1 MKNDQSQDKTKDV
14 FTAYQDMVDKVF
26 NNINQTVP
34 KYHQSITD
42 AQQEV
47 FKTLEGN
54 ITSTIKLQKEL
65 ATKSGLPA
73 TVPDTNLRFMKDS
86 VESYIKLANI
96 GNQMV
101 LATIATAQEGVKTGN
116 ENAKAVNDL
125 SQNVA
130 RSWMTAFAI
139 PN

>member
-14 FTAYQDMVDKVF
+14 FAAYQDMVDKVF

-54 ITSTIKLQKEL
+54 ITSAIKLQKEV
-65 ATKSGLPA
+65 ATKNGLPA

-101 LATIATAQEGVKTGN
+101 LATIATAQQGVTTSN
-116 ENAKAVNDL
+116 ENAKAINDL

>member
-54 ITSTIKLQKEL
+54 IISAIKLQKEL

>member
-1 MKNDQSQDKTKDV
+1 MKNEQTQDKTKDV

-54 ITSTIKLQKEL
+54 ITSAIKLQKDM

-96 GNQMV
+96 GNQVV
-101 LATIATAQEGVKTGN
+101 LATIATAQQGVKTGS
-116 ENAKAVNDL
+116 ENAKAINDL

>member
-1 MKNDQSQDKTKDV
+1 
-14 FTAYQDMVDKVF
+14 
-26 NNINQTVP
+26 
-34 KYHQSITD
+34 
-42 AQQEV
+42 
-47 FKTLEGN
+47 
-54 ITSTIKLQKEL
+54 
-65 ATKSGLPA
+65 
-73 TVPDTNLRFMKDS
+73 MKDS

-101 LATIATAQEGVKTGN
+101 LSTIATAQQGVKTGN
-116 ENAKAVNDL
+116 ENAKAINDL

>member
-14 FTAYQDMVDKVF
+14 FAAYQDMVDKVF

-54 ITSTIKLQKEL
+54 ITSAIKLQKEVS
-65 ATKSGLPA
+65 TKNGLPA

-101 LATIATAQEGVKTGN
+101 LATIATAQQGVKTGN
-116 ENAKAVNDL
+116 ENAKAINDL

>member
-1 MKNDQSQDKTKDV
+1 MKNEQTQDKTKDV
-14 FTAYQDMVDKVF
+14 FAAYQDMVDKVF

-54 ITSTIKLQKEL
+54 ITSAIKLQKDM

-96 GNQMV
+96 GNQVV
-101 LATIATAQEGVKTGN
+101 LATIATAQQGVKTGS
-116 ENAKAVNDL
+116 ENAKAINDL

>member
-14 FTAYQDMVDKVF
+14 FTAYQEMVDKVF

-54 ITSTIKLQKEL
+54 ITSAIKLQKEV
-65 ATKSGLPA
+65 ATKNKLPA

-101 LATIATAQEGVKTGN
+101 LATIATAQQGVQTGN
-116 ENAKAVNDL
+116 ENAKAINDL

>member
-54 ITSTIKLQKEL
+54 ITSAIKLQKEV
-65 ATKSGLPA
+65 ATKNGLPA

-101 LATIATAQEGVKTGN
+101 LATIATAQQGVKTGN

>member
-54 ITSTIKLQKEL
+54 ITSAIKLQKEV
-65 ATKSGLPA
+65 ATKNGLPA

-101 LATIATAQEGVKTGN
+101 LATIATAQQGVKTGN
-116 ENAKAVNDL
+116 ENAKAINDL

>member
-14 FTAYQDMVDKVF
+14 FAAYQDMVDKVF

-54 ITSTIKLQKEL
+54 ITSAIKLQKEV
-65 ATKSGLPA
+65 ATKNGLPA

-101 LATIATAQEGVKTGN
+101 LATIATAQQGVKTSN
-116 ENAKAVNDL
+116 ENAKAINDL

>member
-14 FTAYQDMVDKVF
+14 FAAYQDMVDKVF

-54 ITSTIKLQKEL
+54 ITSAIKLQKEV
-65 ATKSGLPA
+65 ATKNGLPA

-101 LATIATAQEGVKTGN
+101 LATIATAQQGVKTGN
-116 ENAKAVNDL
+116 ENAKAINDL

>member
-14 FTAYQDMVDKVF
+14 FAAYQDMVDKVF

-54 ITSTIKLQKEL
+54 ITSAIKLQKEM

-101 LATIATAQEGVKTGN
+101 LATIATAQQGVKTGN
-116 ENAKAVNDL
+116 ENAKAMNDL

>member
-14 FTAYQDMVDKVF
+14 FTAYQEMVDKVF

-54 ITSTIKLQKEL
+54 ITSAIKLQKEV
-65 ATKSGLPA
+65 ATKNGLPA

-101 LATIATAQEGVKTGN
+101 LATIATAQQGVKTGN
-116 ENAKAVNDL
+116 ENAKAINDL

>member
-14 FTAYQDMVDKVF
+14 FATYQDMVDKVF

-54 ITSTIKLQKEL
+54 ITSAIKLQKEV
-65 ATKSGLPA
+65 ATKNGLPA

-101 LATIATAQEGVKTGN
+101 LATIATAQQGVKTGN
-116 ENAKAVNDL
+116 ENAKAINDL

>member
-14 FTAYQDMVDKVF
+14 FAAYQDMVDKVF

-54 ITSTIKLQKEL
+54 ITSAIKLQKAV
-65 ATKSGLPA
+65 ATKNGLPA

-101 LATIATAQEGVKTGN
+101 LATIATAQQGVKTGN
-116 ENAKAVNDL
+116 ENAKAINDL